1 MSALGQNSR
10 LYPAS
15 SAAGYIVGALYNRQR
30 DIHDRFGG
38 QWQSGIVTPRQAP
51 LIIVFTSAAGHQHGY
66 YDYWDENGIFHY
78 FGAGQEGDMEFVRG
92 NSALRDHIKDG
103 KQLLVF
109 QALGGGIHRFQGE
122 FVCLG
127 YDIVPNHPDKNG
139 NLRNAILFRLRPV
152 HDDVGEELVP
162 TTLPFVDLENV
173 GATTQQILTTIRTK
187 QDLFRRRLTTIE
199 RGCRLTNVYD
209 LRFLRA
215 SHIKP
220 WAASDDSERV
230 DRNNGLL
237 LTPSADLLFD
247 HGWIS
252 FEQNG
257 RLIVAEGMPGPVT
270 EKIGLDLTPG
280 RDCGEFTAEQRGFL
294 EYHRDCVFE
303 QREFQ
308 GRLVYELFD

>member
-1 MSALGQNSR
+1 MTALGQNSR
-10 LYPAS
+10 LLPVS
-15 SAAGYIVGALYNRQR
+15 STAGFIVGALYNRKR
-30 DIHDRFGG
+30 DIHSRFSG
-38 QWQSGIVTPRQAP
+38 QPQSGIVTPVSAP
-51 LIIVFTSAAGHQHGY
+51 LIIVFTSAAGQKHGY

-78 FGAGQEGDMEFVRG
+78 FGAGQKGDMEFVRG
-92 NSALRDHIKDG
+92 NRALRDHKNDG

-109 QALGGGIHRFQGE
+109 QELGDGIHRFQGE

-127 YDIVPNHPDKNG
+127 YDIVPNHPDQNG
-139 NLRNAILFRLRPV
+139 DLRNAIVFRLHPV
-152 HDDVGEELVP
+152 HDNVGEELVP

-173 GATTQQILTTIRTK
+173 GATTQQVLTTIRTK

-199 RGCRLTNVYD
+199 KGCRLTNIYD

-215 SHIKP
+215 RHIKP

-252 FEQNG
+252 FQQNG
-257 RLIVAEGMPGPVT
+257 RLMVANSLPAPVT
-270 EKIGLDLTPG
+270 EKIGLNLTAG
-280 RDCGEFTAEQRGFL
+280 RNCGKFTEEQRGFL

-303 QREFQ
+303 QREYQ
-308 GRLVYELFD
+308 DRLVYELFD

>member
-1 MSALGQNSR
+1 MHSADST
-10 LYPAS
+10 
-15 SAAGYIVGALYNRQR
+15 AGFVVGALYSRRR

-38 QWQSGIVTPRQAP
+38 QWQSGIVTPRGAP
-51 LIIVFTSAAGHQHGY
+51 LVIAFTSPAGLQHGY
-66 YDYWDENGIFHY
+66 EDEWDDDGVFHY
-78 FGAGQEGDMEFVRG
+78 YGAGQEGDMEFVRG
-92 NSALRDHIKDG
+92 NRALRDHVKDG

-109 QALGGGIHRFQGE
+109 QALGGGVHRFQGE

-127 YDIVPNHPDKNG
+127 YDLVSGVPDRNGRSRTAIV
-139 NLRNAILFRLRPV
+139 FRLHPV
-152 HDDVGEELVP
+152 HDEVGEELP
-162 TTLPFVDLENV
+162 AAPPPFLELETV
-173 GATTQQILTTIRTK
+173 GATERQVLTVIRTK
-187 QDLFRRRLTTIE
+187 QALFRRRLTTIE

-220 WAASDDSERV
+220 WAASDNSERI

-252 FEQNG
+252 FGDGGSLLVSQGLPDE
-257 RLIVAEGMPGPVT
+257 VH
-270 EKIGLDLTPG
+270 EKVGLDLTNG
-280 RDCGEFTAEQRGFL
+280 RDCGGFTHEQQEFL

-303 QREFQ
+303 ESGYQDRLSFAEF
-308 GRLVYELFD
+308 D